1 MRKALFLL
9 LLAGVALPALAEI
22 TRFWRQESY
31 AEFEKGTARGVA
43 LRSDSEILLAPRYR
57 EVADPNLEFLWAVA
71 DDGQGNLYVGG
82 GSPAKVVKIDPAG
95 QSTVV
100 FESKELEVHALALDP
115 KTGTLYVATSPD
127 GKVYRVPRG
136 GQASVLFD
144 PKSKYLWDLVRAPD
158 GTLYLATGD
167 RGQIFRITPEGQGEV
182 FFASEETHVRALALD
197 PAGTL
202 YAGTEPNGLVLRIT
216 PQRQAFVLFEMP
228 RKEVTA
234 LRFDAGGN
242 LCVAGIGQKPKP
254 SPFPGAPPPQQPFPG
269 APVAGVTVTMGV
281 APGAAPA
288 PRIPMLPG
296 GGSDIYRI
304 APDGYPE
311 LLWSSQNE
319 LVYSLSFD
327 PQGRLLAGTGNEGKL
342 LAIDSPTLFTYLVQ
356 SSSQQI
362 TALLRSSSGRVYL
375 GTANP
380 GKLFA
385 LGPELETEGSLESDV
400 FDAEI
405 FSQWGRI
412 SWQSRSQ
419 PAAGSVQLFTR
430 SGNTSEPQKNWS
442 AWSEAYTDPA
452 GVRITNPPARFIQ
465 WRAVLRAVDS
475 RTPSLSEVSIAYL
488 RRNIAPRVEK
498 VIVQAPGIAVRA
510 LPMPP
515 QQIEPV
521 NLEMPPPTLRQTSG
535 AGIIQAQP
543 PPPGQRVEPPPQGTA
558 EPGARSVL
566 WSADDENDDT
576 LVFSV
581 YYHGEGETRWKLMK
595 DNSTEKFYTWD
606 AAALPDGA
614 YYLKIVASDAPSNPA
629 DLALTGEN
637 LSDRF
642 EVDNTPPTIEGLAAE
657 LHSRTADV
665 HFVARDSYS
674 PLKKAEYALDAN
686 DWQPVFP
693 VSRTTDAREHNYQFR
708 LEKLEPGE
716 HTVVVRVYDR
726 FDNPG
731 LAKTTFVVK

>member
-9 LLAGVALPALAEI
+9 LLAGLARPAAAEI
-22 TRFWRQESY
+22 TRFWNQESY

-43 LRSDSEILLAPRYR
+43 LRSDGEILLAPRYR
-57 EVADPNLEFLWAVA
+57 EVADPNLEFLWAVV
-71 DDGQGNLYVGG
+71 DDGQGTLYAGG

-115 KTGTLYVATSPD
+115 KTATLYVATSPD

-144 PKSKYLWDLVRAPD
+144 PKTKYLWDLVRAPD

-197 PAGTL
+197 PTGTL

-234 LRFDAGGN
+234 LRFDPSGN
-242 LCVAGIGQKPKP
+242 LYVAGIGQKPRP
-254 SPFPGAPPPQQPFPG
+254 SPFPTAPPPQLQQPFPG
-269 APVAGVTVTMGV
+269 APVAGVTITTGV
-281 APGAAPA
+281 APGMAATA
-288 PRIPMLPG
+288 RLPMLPG

-311 LLWSSQNE
+311 LLWSSEEE
-319 LVYSLSFD
+319 LVYALSFD
-327 PQGRLLAGTGNEGKL
+327 PQGRLLVGTGNEGKL
-342 LAIDSPTLFTYLVQ
+342 LAIDSPTLFTYLVR

-362 TALLRSSSGRVYL
+362 TTLVRSSTGRVYV

-385 LGPELETEGSLESDV
+385 LGPELETEGSFESDV
-400 FDAEI
+400 FDAAI

-412 SWQSRSQ
+412 RWQSRSQ

-442 AWSEAYTDPA
+442 PWSEAYTDPE
-452 GVRITNPPARFIQ
+452 GVRISSPPARFIQ

-475 RTPSLSEVSIAYL
+475 RTPSLSGVSLAYL
-488 RRNIAPRVEK
+488 RRNLAPRVEK

-515 QQIEPV
+515 QQAEPV
-521 NLEMPPPTLRQTSG
+521 NLEMPPRVRQ
-535 AGIIQAQP
+535 AGVIQAQP
-543 PPPGQRVEPPPQGTA
+543 PPPGQRVEPPPQGAA

-566 WSADDENDDT
+566 WSADDDNDDT

-581 YYHGEGETRWKLMK
+581 YYRGEGETRWKLMK
-595 DNSTEKFYTWD
+595 DNVTDKFYSWD
-606 AAALPDGA
+606 AATLPDGA
-614 YYLKIVASDAPSNPA
+614 YSLKIVASDAPSNPA
-629 DLALTGEN
+629 DQALSGEN

-657 LHSRTADV
+657 LRSRTAEV
-665 HFVARDSYS
+665 RFLARDSYS
-674 PLKKAEYALDAN
+674 PLKKAEYSLDAS
-686 DWQPVFP
+686 DWQRIFP
-693 VSRTTDAREHNYQFR
+693 LSRTTDAREHNYQFR

-731 LAKTTFVVK
+731 LAKATFVVK